1 MTDNDTDKGFKLPS
15 LLTLQTAAKLSIVED
30 KPIMMDYW
38 TSSLEKKS
46 IIGFISKEVRYLRR
60 SSEEYTSLIVKFYQV
75 GEEFVV
81 STENSLYIV
90 DYNMSKKKVSIVRDK
105 MIIL

>member
-1 MTDNDTDKGFKLPS
+1 MADTDTEKGFKLPS

-46 IIGFISKEVRYLRR
+46 VIGFVSKEVRYLRR

-75 GEEFVV
+75 GDDFII

-90 DYNMSKKKVSIVRDK
+90 DFHMAKKKVSIVKDK
-105 MIIL
+105 MIII